1 MGLGPC
7 ALTIRSLL
15 VLVALL
21 ASPASAQTTV
31 QAAAAA
37 LGAGNVRTLVFT
49 GAGQFHVVGQSANP
63 NAAWPR
69 FVMRTYA
76 TAVNYDTGSMWVD
89 FVRAQGEN
97 PPRGGGNQPL
107 VGEQRQIL
115 VVSGTSAWNV
125 PPPAPPQA
133 APGAAA
139 APQPQ
144 PEGTAV
150 ERMLQIHLTPHGFLK
165 GAIANNATTR
175 TVRGATEATYMV
187 NGKYRVV
194 GTINARNEVE
204 RVQTWIDHPVFGDM
218 LYEGVYTGYRGFGG
232 ITFPANIVFRQGDY
246 PVFTI
251 AVSTVQANVPVD
263 ITVPDAVR
271 TATTPPVTVAVQ
283 TVADGVFYLTGG
295 SHHSVAV
302 EMRDH
307 VVVIEG
313 PQNEQRSLAVIA
325 RVQETIPNKPIR
337 YVVNTHHHV
346 DHSGGLR
353 PFVDEGAT
361 IVTHQMNRPFY
372 VKAWAAPRTLGP
384 DRLSQSRRA
393 PVFQT
398 MTDRHVLSD
407 GSRTLELHRI
417 AGNGHN
423 DGILMA
429 WLPRERIL
437 VEADVLTVNAPNAP
451 VPATP
456 NAFSVNLY
464 DNIQRLKLEPAMIL
478 GLHGQATTMAE
489 LRRLI
494 GRAGTN

>member
-1 MGLGPC
+1 ME
-7 ALTIRSLL
+7 R
-15 VLVALL
+15 
-21 ASPASAQTTV
+21 
-31 QAAAAA
+31 
-37 LGAGNVRTLVFT
+37 
-49 GAGQFHVVGQSANP
+49 
-63 NAAWPR
+63 
-69 FVMRTYA
+69 
-76 TAVNYDTGSMWVD
+76 
-89 FVRAQGEN
+89 
-97 PPRGGGNQPL
+97 
-107 VGEQRQIL
+107 
-115 VVSGTSAWNV
+115 V

-165 GAIANNATTR
+165 GAIANNVTTR

-218 LYEGVYTGYRGFGG
+218 LYEGPLHRIPRLRRHHLPGQYRVPPGRL
-232 ITFPANIVFRQGDY
+232 PRLHHRCVHL
-246 PVFTI
+246 
-251 AVSTVQANVPVD
+251 QANVPVD

-353 PFVDEGAT
+353 PFVDQGAT

-384 DRLSQSRRA
+384 DRLSQSRSA

-464 DNIQRLKLEPAMIL
+464 DNIQRLKLEPAMI